1 MGRTSTLIWSKYV
14 IAFTALAVFT
24 LRISADP
31 VVNVLT
37 QGSQFGKMDLAT
49 GTFTPIGPIPATI
62 QYLVPAPNGPLLTM
76 SFNGDLDS
84 IDRATGA
91 TTVIGPTGFGD
102 CSTPASPCG
111 PNSQLSFGT
120 AGGIVYA
127 TDFANNLYTVNP
139 ATGKATLVGA
149 TGIPAVPFVPAS
161 TNPDGS
167 FNFYDEN
174 LFDVGAKLYANFD
187 AGTFNPAT
195 GVFTTAIPAALYQID
210 AATGH
215 ASEVASTDFGLV
227 TVFNLNG
234 TIYGFGGLPGQIVTL
249 NPADGTTTFVSNID
263 PSVGLI
269 GGVAPA
275 VPEPASIA
283 LLGIAILCAVFY
295 RSRRYLQKSF
305 FAPTF
310 NYAREEFATCSLDRN
325 YRWRP

>member
-1 MGRTSTLIWSKYV
+1 MGRTSTLIWSKCV
-14 IAFTALAVFT
+14 IAFLALAVFS
-24 LRISADP
+24 LPIGADP
-31 VVNVLT
+31 IVNVLT

-62 QYLVPAPNGPLLTM
+62 QYLVPAPNGSLLTM

-84 IDRATGA
+84 IDRATGV

-149 TGIPAVPFVPAS
+149 TGIPGVPFVPAS

-174 LFDVGAKLYANFD
+174 LFGAGGKLYANFD
-187 AGTFNPAT
+187 AATFDPAT
-195 GVFTTAIPAALYQID
+195 GALTTAIAPALYQID
-210 AATGH
+210 AVTGH
-215 ASEVASTDFGLV
+215 ASEVGSTDLGLV
-227 TVFNLNG
+227 TVFSLNG
-234 TIYGFGGLPGQIVTL
+234 TIYGFDGNTNQVVTL

-263 PSVGLI
+263 PSTGLI
-269 GGVAPA
+269 GGAAPA

-283 LLGIAILCAVFY
+283 LIGIAIVCAAFY
-295 RSRRYLQKSF
+295 RSRKYLHKSF
-305 FAPTF
+305 F
-310 NYAREEFATCSLDRN
+310 
-325 YRWRP
+325 RWYF